1 MATADPRKQAL
12 FEQASKQAAKMLT
25 SEKAATAIAR
35 DAKARGPA
43 AAIVEALKQAVQVMT
58 AAAGKSGIQIP
69 PDVAMAAALA
79 VAQVL
84 VTLMVKAG
92 LADDPKALYQEVE
105 AGLQGA
111 MQQRAPAKPTTAPQP
126 RGMLSAVGGA

>member
-1 MATADPRKQAL
+1 MATADPRKQAI
-12 FEQASKQAAKMLT
+12 FEQATKQAAKMLT

-92 LADDPKALYQEVE
+92 LAEDPKALYQEVQ
-105 AGLQGA
+105 AGLKGA
-111 MQQRAPAKPTTAPQP
+111 MQAPAKPTAAPQP